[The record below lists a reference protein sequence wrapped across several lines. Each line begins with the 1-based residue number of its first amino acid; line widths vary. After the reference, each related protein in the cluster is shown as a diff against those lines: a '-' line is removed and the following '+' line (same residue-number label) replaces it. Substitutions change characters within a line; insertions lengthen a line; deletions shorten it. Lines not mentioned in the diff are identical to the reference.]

1 MELIE
6 LTSYTHEEKFHIAKN
21 HLIPKQAKRHGLNGR
36 TLRIQDNAIHA
47 LIDGYTREAG
57 VRKLERAVAALCRRA
72 AVQVAS
78 EEKKRV
84 TVLASDLENLLG
96 PQKYK
101 QEALRPRDEVGV
113 VTGLAWTSVGGETMP
128 VEVAVMD
135 GTGKLELTGSLGDVM
150 KESAHAAV
158 SFIRSHAAALHI
170 DQNFYKEKDIHIHV
184 PEGAVPKDGPSAG
197 ITLATA
203 LVSALTDV
211 PVRRDLAMTGE
222 ITLRGRV
229 LPIGG
234 LKEKSMAAYRT
245 GVKTVVIP
253 ADNLPDLAE
262 IDPAVKAGVEFVPAS
277 ELSTVF
283 HTALL
288 PQTNQPDAA
297 APDTEKPAD
306 PVPHI
311 NPRQQPAV
319 AQ

>member
-1 MELIE
+1 
-6 LTSYTHEEKFHIAKN
+6 
-21 HLIPKQAKRHGLNGR
+21 
-36 TLRIQDNAIHA
+36 
-47 LIDGYTREAG
+47 
-57 VRKLERAVAALCRRA
+57 
-72 AVQVAS
+72 
-78 EEKKRV
+78 
-84 TVLASDLENLLG
+84 
-96 PQKYK
+96 
-101 QEALRPRDEVGV
+101 
-113 VTGLAWTSVGGETMP
+113 MP
-128 VEVAVMD
+128 GDVAVMD
-135 GTGKLELTGSLGDVM
+135 CSGKLEVTGSLGDVM
-150 KESAHAAV
+150 KESARAAV

-197 ITLATA
+197 VTLATA

>member
-1 MELIE
+1 M
-6 LTSYTHEEKFHIAKN
+6 
-21 HLIPKQAKRHGLNGR
+21 
-36 TLRIQDNAIHA
+36 
-47 LIDGYTREAG
+47 
-57 VRKLERAVAALCRRA
+57 
-72 AVQVAS
+72 
-78 EEKKRV
+78 
-84 TVLASDLENLLG
+84 
-96 PQKYK
+96 
-101 QEALRPRDEVGV
+101 
-113 VTGLAWTSVGGETMP
+113 
-128 VEVAVMD
+128 
-135 GTGKLELTGSLGDVM
+135 
-150 KESAHAAV
+150 
-158 SFIRSHAAALHI
+158 
-170 DQNFYKEKDIHIHV
+170 
-184 PEGAVPKDGPSAG
+184 PKDGPSAG
-197 ITLATA
+197 VTLATA

-297 APDTEKPAD
+297 PRTRKNLPTRCRISIRGSNLRWRSEQHGFCCKIPVWKRGISCASTTPALRWPAAPLRSYPPVRPQKWPLPAAQNVGKSSLLNKLLNRKSLARVSAKPGKTIT
-306 PVPHI
+306 I
-311 NPRQQPAV
+311 NFYALDGVRLTDLPGYGYAKV
-319 AQ
+319 AQSEKNAGRK